1 MKKTLVIFI
10 LLSTFLFG
18 KINDTL
24 SLFTAEQK
32 AEIDSTISKI
42 EENRGISIYINTYSG
57 DEGFVI
63 DKVQKVI
70 VLNMIK
76 IDDSNMKIELK
87 FSKDMELDDETQ
99 SNVEELLNVN
109 EKSIYDRENTEYV
122 EEILIGVDAMLENIK
137 IETPIVV
144 EQEQVDEQKNIF
156 FIVMGVAFLLIF
168 GIIVRVLMIKYNRSL
183 NEEIDIITN
192 DKE

>member
-10 LLSTFLFG
+10 LMSSILFG

-24 SLFTAEQK
+24 SLFTEEQK
-32 AEIDSTISKI
+32 AEIDNTISKI
-42 EENRGISIYINTYSG
+42 EENRGISVYINTYSG

-63 DKVQKVI
+63 DKAQKVV

-76 IDDSNMKIELK
+76 IDDTNMKVELK

-99 SNVEELLNVN
+99 NSVEELLTVN
-109 EKSIYDRENTEYV
+109 EKSIYDRQNTEYV

-156 FIVMGVAFLLIF
+156 FVGMGVAFLLIF
-168 GIIVRVLMIKYNRSL
+168 GIIVGVLMIKYNRSL
-183 NEEIDIITN
+183 NEEIDIITR